1 MAYVPP
7 ARLWLQPPP
16 LPTLTAFHSLQVIP
30 GPLKTLFI
38 QLGWM
43 NGTQTSSALE
53 QTGVQRLL
61 KARPRQGSLRPT
73 ADPFPP
79 PANCC
84 LAHCGPPGLEALRG
98 EGQQESSGNG
108 KFSTNL
114 CGMPERIRV
123 AEKCLDL
130 PLHTGDFSRKEE
142 R

>member
-1 MAYVPP
+1 MALRPPLHWNILASRDFRRPALDRDPFARPPTPYLPP
-7 ARLWLQPPP
+7 A
-16 LPTLTAFHSLQVIP
+16 HY
-30 GPLKTLFI
+30 
-38 QLGWM
+38 
-43 NGTQTSSALE
+43 
-53 QTGVQRLL
+53 
-61 KARPRQGSLRPT
+61 
-73 ADPFPP
+73 
-79 PANCC
+79 C